1 MTTATATSADAMLG
15 ETAVAPTA
23 APPAAPRGL
32 GHRIAGQGALLLSGF
47 ALSQA
52 LSFLRN
58 AIIAYTLSK
67 GDFGI
72 AATLTLALQM
82 LETLSDLGADRLIVQ
97 AKDGEDPA
105 LMAAAHSV
113 LVLRG
118 LLTGAILFLSAG
130 AVARVFAIEHA
141 RHAFELA
148 ALVPVIKGFV
158 HLDQRRQQRQLRN
171 GASMIVE
178 VVPQLVVVLA
188 TWPLLKWWPSFEPV
202 VWLALGQAVVTLI
215 ASHAVAERSW
225 RFGFDRR
232 LLVRLLTFG
241 WPIWLSAFPLLAVFQ
256 ADRVIVGSMHGVE
269 ALAGYTAAF
278 MVTMVPGLIAAKIG
292 HALMLPVFS
301 EARADSALFLKRLTL
316 ASEATSVLAAMYLV
330 VFAVAGGAVL
340 PLAFGPNY
348 TGLSDLVTCLAL
360 MWTIRMVQTVPGM
373 ALMSGGETQPLLIA
387 GLVRTISLPLA
398 LAANAMGFGV
408 LGVAAAGVLGE
419 LASLVYVAWRAERT
433 CTGIAWL
440 FVSRLLLLV
449 VAAGAS
455 ALVIEFLPAGAGYA
469 LAFPAAV
476 VTAVCVAFIGLA
488 AMAAIRA
495 RAAADLDQPDASP
508 AA

>member
-1 MTTATATSADAMLG
+1 MTTVRSASSPDAAGADA
-15 ETAVAPTA
+15 APAAA
-23 APPAAPRGL
+23 APAAAHGL

-72 AATLTLALQM
+72 AATITLALQM
-82 LETLSDLGADRLIVQ
+82 LETLSDLGADRLIIQ
-97 AKDGEDPA
+97 ARDGDEPA
-105 LMAAAHSV
+105 LMAAAHTV

-118 LLTGAILFLSAG
+118 LLIGAILFLSAG
-130 AVARVFAIEHA
+130 AIARVFGIEHA

-148 ALVPVIKGFV
+148 ALAPVIKGFV

-171 GASMIVE
+171 GSTMIVE
-178 VVPQLVVVLA
+178 VVPQVAVVLA
-188 TWPLLKWWPSFEPV
+188 TWPLLRWWPSFEPV
-202 VWLALGQAVVTLI
+202 VWLVLGQAAVTLI
-215 ASHAVAERSW
+215 ASHAIAERGW
-225 RFGFDRR
+225 RLGFDRR
-232 LLVRLLTFG
+232 LLMRLLSFG

-256 ADRVIVGSMHGVE
+256 ADRVIVGSLHGVE

-301 EARADSALFLKRLTL
+301 EARADGSLFLQRLTL
-316 ASEATSVLAAMYLV
+316 ASEATALLAAMYLV

-348 TGLSDLVTCLAL
+348 TGLGDLVACLAL

-373 ALMSGGETQPLLIA
+373 ALMSRGETRPLLVA
-387 GLVRTISLPLA
+387 GIVRTVSLPLA
-398 LAANAMGFGV
+398 LTANALGYGV
-408 LGVAAAGVLGE
+408 LGIAAAGVIGE
-419 LASLVYVAWRAERT
+419 IASLAYVAWRADRT
-433 CTGIAWL
+433 CAGSARIFL
-440 FVSRLLLLV
+440 SRLLLLV
-449 VAAGAS
+449 VAGGAS
-455 ALVIEFLPAGAGYA
+455 VLVIELLPAGATYA
-469 LAFPAAV
+469 LAFPTAV
-476 VTAVCVAFIGLA
+476 VTAVCIGFAGLA
-488 AMAAIRA
+488 AMAALRA
-495 RAAADLDQPDASP
+495 RAAADLDQAE
-508 AA
+508 AATPS

>member
-1 MTTATATSADAMLG
+1 MTTATATSADAVIG
-15 ETAVAPTA
+15 DDTGSPAPAAV
-23 APPAAPRGL
+23 APRGL
-32 GHRIAGQGALLLSGF
+32 GRRIAGQGALLLSGF

-72 AATLTLALQM
+72 AATITLALQM

-97 AKDGEDPA
+97 ARDGEDPA
-105 LMAAAHSV
+105 LIAAAHTV

-118 LLTGAILFLSAG
+118 FLTGAILFVSAG
-130 AVARVFAIEHA
+130 AVARVFGIEHA

-178 VVPQLVVVLA
+178 VVPQLAIVLA
-188 TWPLLKWWPSFEPV
+188 TWPLLRWWPSFEPV
-202 VWLALGQAVVTLI
+202 VWLALGQAAVTLI
-215 ASHAVAERSW
+215 ASHAVAERGW
-225 RFGFDRR
+225 RLGFDRR
-232 LLVRLLTFG
+232 LLARLLAFG

-256 ADRVIVGSMHGVE
+256 ADRVIVGSLHGVE
-269 ALAGYTAAF
+269 ALAGYTGAF

-301 EARADSALFLKRLTL
+301 EARADRALLLKRFTL
-316 ASEATSVLAAMYLV
+316 ASEATAVLAAMYLV
-330 VFAVAGGAVL
+330 VFAVSGGAVL

-348 TGLSDLVTCLAL
+348 TGLADLVTCLAL
-360 MWTIRMVQTVPGM
+360 MWTVRMVQTVPGM
-373 ALMSGGETQPLLIA
+373 ALMSGGETQPLLVA
-387 GLVRTISLPLA
+387 GIVRTLSLPLA
-398 LAANAMGFGV
+398 LAANALGFGV
-408 LGVAAAGVLGE
+408 LGVAATGVLGE
-419 LASLVYVAWRAERT
+419 IASLVYVVWRAERS
-433 CTGIAWL
+433 CPGQARIFL
-440 FVSRLLLLV
+440 SRLLLLFV
-449 VAAGAS
+449 AGAAS
-455 ALVIEFLPAGAGYA
+455 AFVIDYLPGSAGYA

-476 VTAVCVAFIGLA
+476 VTAVCVAFAGLA
-488 AMAAIRA
+488 AMAAVRA
-495 RAAADLDQPDASP
+495 RAAADLDQPAAAP